1 MFLRRVALSIP
12 MLPRSISLDP
22 MDAAR
27 RSVPTGSS
35 PPRLTAAADRRV
47 VGLQVS
53 SRGNR
58 DKWGAIEATG
68 DQPLMSKPPD
78 LEASP
83 GSGTNA
89 VAAWWDRRRRWQQVL
104 VVLAGTLLVAQVLS
118 PDSPGEEMAVAAVD
132 TTVATAHVDPAPTA
146 TARELASVTV
156 TSAPPG
162 SSAPTP
168 ETTSAP
174 SIVSADT
181 TIGTSTTTAPPTSN
195 LGRAASVIGVT
206 DGDTMT
212 VVVAGSTESLR
223 LIGINSPEN
232 GECYSEQAADRL
244 GELVAGQE
252 VTLIGDR
259 SNRDQ
264 YGRLLRYVYLGDL
277 FVNETL
283 VREGFAIARRYEPD
297 TALATVLE
305 MAQAA
310 AQDEEVGLWAPDA
323 CGATAATNV
332 RIGQIRY
339 DAAGDDNTNLND
351 EWVELV
357 NGGSESVEL
366 TGWVVKDES
375 ASHRYSLPSGFV
387 LAPGST
393 VRLHTGC
400 GDDTASLLY
409 WCNQGSAVWNN
420 SGGDTV
426 FLLDPNGNIAV
437 SERYES

>member
-1 MFLRRVALSIP
+1 
-12 MLPRSISLDP
+12 
-22 MDAAR
+22 
-27 RSVPTGSS
+27 
-35 PPRLTAAADRRV
+35 
-47 VGLQVS
+47 
-53 SRGNR
+53 
-58 DKWGAIEATG
+58 
-68 DQPLMSKPPD
+68 MSKPPD